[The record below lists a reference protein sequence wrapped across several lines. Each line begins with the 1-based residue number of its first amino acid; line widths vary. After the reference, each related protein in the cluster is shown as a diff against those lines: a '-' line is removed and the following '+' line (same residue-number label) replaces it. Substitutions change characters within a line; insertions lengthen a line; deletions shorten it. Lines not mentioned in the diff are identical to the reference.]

1 MTADTCSLPQ
11 VESVEK
17 LTMLRESGMQVMR
30 LNFSHGSYDE
40 HGVRIANLRE
50 SVAKFPLD
58 GRLCAIALDT
68 KAPTS
73 VLASDHLIG
82 SSPATRP
89 PVRHR
94 PPATAPRCCPL
105 LPYRAP
111 RSARASTRRRTPT
124 WSPAT

>member
-58 GRLCAIALDT
+58 GRLCAIAQVPDHSKPT
-68 KAPTS
+68 KLHAQRGGMGG
-73 VLASDHLIG
+73 H
-82 SSPATRP
+82 AT
-89 PVRHR
+89 
-94 PPATAPRCCPL
+94 
-105 LPYRAP
+105 
-111 RSARASTRRRTPT
+111 
-124 WSPAT
+124 